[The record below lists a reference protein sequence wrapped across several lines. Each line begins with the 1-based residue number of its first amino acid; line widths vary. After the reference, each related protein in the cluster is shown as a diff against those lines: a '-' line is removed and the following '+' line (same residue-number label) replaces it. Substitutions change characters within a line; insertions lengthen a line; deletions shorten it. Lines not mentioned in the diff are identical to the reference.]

1 VRVDRWQYL
10 IVLGACLFITAPLE
24 LLGSGVYRQ
33 PGRVAAAI
41 WPVAA
46 VYLIWDAIAVAAHV
60 WSFNPRYILGALAP
74 GDLPVEEVLFF
85 VVIPL
90 CALLTYSAV
99 DSMLSVLRRRFAEV
113 KRQ

>member
-1 VRVDRWQYL
+1 MDRWQYL

-60 WSFNPRYILGALAP
+60 WAFNPRYILGALAP